1 MNQRSDLHHIQRGI
15 ILSLTTQSP
24 LRFTDL
30 RPPRIPNNT
39 FSYHLKK
46 LVDAGYVKSSDDS
59 TGYVLTRKALKL
71 VGFTNTQAKRVATPA
86 LITILYITNSEGET
100 LLLNR
105 DMAPFRGWYGLPS
118 GTIHLGE
125 TVDEA
130 ARRELSEKT
139 GISETVPIKQVGV
152 LDFQYRKE
160 DADDLFAHAVAMV
173 YACRYRGDKDS
184 LNDSTTRFGQLSWS
198 KLGRRLIR
206 PEVQAVKEMAE
217 SGEFSTRSVS
227 FVEPDGIP
235 VLAD

>member
-46 LVDAGYVKSSDDS
+46 LVNAGYVESTDS
-59 TGYVLTRKALKL
+59 TGYTLTRKALKL
-71 VGFTNTQAKRVATPA
+71 VGFTDAQANRVATPV
-86 LITILYITNSEGET
+86 LITILYITNSEGEV

-105 DMAPFRGWYGLPS
+105 DIAPFRGWYGLPS
-118 GTIHLGE
+118 GTIHMGE
-125 TVDEA
+125 TVDQA

-139 GISETVPIKQVGV
+139 GISETAPIKQVGV

-160 DADDLFAHAVAMV
+160 ASDDLFAHAVAMV
-173 YACRYRGDKDS
+173 YACRYDGDKDS
-184 LNDSTTRFGQLSWS
+184 LNDSATRFGQLSWS
-198 KLGRRLIR
+198 KLGRRLIL